1 MALSDNTLRDL
12 QYMADGRSPVGDGT
26 QALALAVL
34 ALLDRVGITAKD
46 TGLRVPPDPDPD
58 ESRG

>member
-1 MALSDNTLRDL
+1 
-12 QYMADGRSPVGDGT
+12 MADGRSPVGDGT
-26 QALALAVL
+26 QALALAL
-34 ALLDRVGITAKD
+34 LTLLDRAGITAKG